1 MQIPKSIFTVKQRIT
16 KEDHIENLLQ
26 RQPWFLGRSPGQV
39 VMGRDSRSEGL
50 NSSAI
55 FWKKTENKRKR
66 GRGWPI
72 LKIFISYLMLIQV
85 NRVLE
90 VNLTTK
96 GLATS
101 LQSPMVGT
109 SSSHVVRNISG
120 KEISPFS
127 FSSYLHFI
135 NVPKVSGSS
144 LQNFD
149 SGKS

>member
-1 MQIPKSIFTVKQRIT
+1 MAGVGPF
-16 KEDHIENLLQ
+16 
-26 RQPWFLGRSPGQV
+26 
-39 VMGRDSRSEGL
+39 
-50 NSSAI
+50 
-55 FWKKTENKRKR
+55 
-66 GRGWPI
+66 

-85 NRVLE
+85 IRGLE

-149 SGKS
+149 PGKS